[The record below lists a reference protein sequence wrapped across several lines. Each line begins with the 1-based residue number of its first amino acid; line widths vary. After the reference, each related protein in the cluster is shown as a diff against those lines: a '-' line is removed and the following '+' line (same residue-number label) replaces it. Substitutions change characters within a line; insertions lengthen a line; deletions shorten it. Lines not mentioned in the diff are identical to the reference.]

1 MQTGKTRGFRF
12 PDKSMGLKIIF
23 LILNA
28 YVVGT
33 QKNRCDETEL
43 LSIQNVFING

>member
-12 PDKSMGLKIIF
+12 PDKSMELKIIF

-28 YVVGT
+28 NICRGYSKEPLRRDGALEHP
-33 QKNRCDETEL
+33 KR
-43 LSIQNVFING
+43 FY